1 MLSYLVVGWDGG
13 NSGEDKAEQTSRDQ
27 ITEPLNGILRPNR
40 HDPIE
45 RATIRL
51 LRREK
56 IHSLCALRR

>member
-13 NSGEDKAEQTSRDQ
+13 DCGEDKAEQTSRDQ
-27 ITEPLNGILRPNR
+27 ITEPLNGILRVR

-51 LRREK
+51 FRREK